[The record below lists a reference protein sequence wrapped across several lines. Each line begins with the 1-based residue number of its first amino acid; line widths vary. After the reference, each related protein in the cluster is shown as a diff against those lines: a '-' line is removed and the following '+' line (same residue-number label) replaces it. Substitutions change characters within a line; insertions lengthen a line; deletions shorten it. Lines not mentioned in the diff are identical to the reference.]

1 MGVVRFSEGEQIWI
15 LEYRNGLNC
24 PFSKEREIGAGT
36 RECVDCPAFVSVD
49 RNRNSHTTVLKCR
62 GIRTNAQRRIF
73 QEK

>member
-1 MGVVRFSEGEQIWI
+1 MGLVRFSEGEKIWI

-24 PFSKEREIGAGT
+24 PFSKTREIAVGT
-36 RECVDCPAFVSVD
+36 RECVDCPAFISVD

-62 GIRTNAQRRIF
+62 GIRISAQRRVF